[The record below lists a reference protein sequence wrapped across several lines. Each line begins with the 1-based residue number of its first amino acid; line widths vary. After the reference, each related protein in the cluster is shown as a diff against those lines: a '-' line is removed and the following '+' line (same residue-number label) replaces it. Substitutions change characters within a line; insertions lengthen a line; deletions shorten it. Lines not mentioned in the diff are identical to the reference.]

1 LIKNK
6 DTGPELRIRKLV
18 FNMGYRYRLHG
29 SSLPGRPDLVFKSK
43 RKVIFVHGCFWHRHN
58 CKMGRLPKTKIDY
71 WLLKLEKN
79 RLRDLSN
86 LEKIK
91 QLGWTSLVIWECELK
106 HSNLEGRIKKFLDK

>member
-1 LIKNK
+1 
-6 DTGPELRIRKLV
+6 
-18 FNMGYRYRLHG
+18 
-29 SSLPGRPDLVFKSK
+29 
-43 RKVIFVHGCFWHRHN
+43 
-58 CKMGRLPKTKIDY
+58 
-71 WLLKLEKN
+71 LEKN